1 MLMPRT
7 QGAASGMVKANQKV
21 AKKKSCE
28 SPVWYF
34 HITVYEPEGRSPSE
48 TEWLLQAGNG
58 SWFASE
64 ANCTTVISFPFIV
77 TTGKNSMAWV
87 VLLND
92 RRTGLPAMTLKIG
105 GS

>member
-1 MLMPRT
+1 MLMPRP
-7 QGAASGMVKANQKV
+7 QGAASGMVKANEKV

-48 TEWLLQAGNG
+48 TDWLLQAGNV

-64 ANCTTVISFPFIV
+64 ANCTTVISFPSIV
-77 TTGKNSMAWV
+77 TTGCDRIACV

-92 RRTGLPAMTLKIG
+92 RRTGFDATTLKIG

>member
-7 QGAASGMVKANQKV
+7 QGAASGMVKANEKV
-21 AKKKSCE
+21 AKKK

-58 SWFASE
+58 SWVASE
-64 ANCTTVISFPFIV
+64 ANCTTVITFPAML
-77 TTGKNSMAWV
+77 TSGNDSMAWV
-87 VLLND
+87 VLLNE

>member
-7 QGAASGMVKANQKV
+7 QGAASGMVKANEKV
-21 AKKKSCE
+21 EKKSCE

-34 HITVYEPEGRSPSE
+34 HITLYEPEGRSPSE
-48 TEWLLQAGNG
+48 TEWLSQAGNV
-58 SWFASE
+58 SAFASE

-77 TTGKNSMAWV
+77 TTGNDRIARV

-92 RRTGLPAMTLKIG
+92 RRTGLPATTLKIG